1 MKPYELPDLPYDY
14 AALEPHYSAR
24 VLELHHDKH
33 HAAYV
38 KGVNTTLEKLAAARE
53 SGDLSSIVG
62 LEKTLAF
69 NLSGHV
75 LHTLFWQNLS
85 PDGGDKPTGE
95 LAAAIDEHFG
105 SFDAFKAQLSEA
117 AGTVQGSGW
126 GVLSWEPLGERLFI
140 EQVYDH
146 QGNVGQSGQLLLVLD
161 AWEHAY
167 YLQYENRRP
176 DYVEAIWNV
185 FNWADVERALRPRPR
200 RRLLRLTRNTNEPAS
215 LEHAARA
222 HLTPVG

>member
-1 MKPYELPDLPYDY
+1 MKPYTLPDLPYDY

-33 HAAYV
+33 HDAYV
-38 KGVNTTLEKLAAARE
+38 KGLNAALDKLEAARA
-53 SGDLSSIVG
+53 SGDLSAIVG

-85 PDGGDKPTGE
+85 PDGGGRPSGN
-95 LAAAIDEHFG
+95 LAAAIDEGFG
-105 SFDAFKAQLSEA
+105 NFDAFQAHLTEA
-117 AGTVQGSGW
+117 ANTVQGSGW
-126 GVLSWEPLGERLFI
+126 GALSWDPLGQRLYV

-146 QGNVGQSGQLLLVLD
+146 TGNVGQSGVLLLVID

-167 YLQYENRRP
+167 YLQYENRRA
-176 DYVEAIWNV
+176 DYVKAIWNII
-185 FNWADVERALRPRPR
+185 NWADVTSRFERASQFDLQ
-200 RRLLRLTRNTNEPAS
+200 LA
-215 LEHAARA
+215 
-222 HLTPVG
+222 